1 MYISAT
7 ALLILG
13 ALSGAAYGFFL
24 GFPILK
30 TIIYCF
36 AGGFAGSVAGA
47 ILFTFLYFK
56 STETDEPGKD
66 RHTKTDLEKFKGRD

>member
-24 GFPILK
+24 GFPIVK

-56 STETDEPGKD
+56 STETVGPGKD
-66 RHTKTDLEKFKGRD
+66 ENSKTDFERIKGRD

>member
-1 MYISAT
+1 MLLNMYISAT

-13 ALSGAAYGFFL
+13 ALSGAAYGFIS
-24 GFPILK
+24 GFPIFK

-47 ILFTFLYFK
+47 FLFTFLYFK
-56 STETDEPGKD
+56 STDTDSSGKD
-66 RHTKTDLEKFKGRD
+66 KERD